1 MDKREQDV
9 LELIRKKTADVEVP
23 KSLEPD
29 AIERILESKEA
40 EKEFGGVSGK
50 RRSRGAWQKG
60 LLAAACL
67 TVVAGGAAWNLLDLG
82 QGNMTTEN
90 VGNNMQ
96 KGLEDEVEI
105 SSSKTI
111 VQADSY
117 EQIYDYYETYRKKM
131 EEEQMSYQMDG
142 ADIGRELMTESSDS
156 GMNASAGGTGASKKE
171 AAVVEEYSMVAPADT
186 VEAGDM
192 DSGYS
197 QTNVRQE
204 GVDEADIAKTDGRY
218 LYILE
223 DSGREIAV
231 VDTKD
236 GNMKKVTSVKVD
248 DKEYIRE
255 FYVVPDRKKM
265 VLVCGQQDGSEIFE
279 DPLYT
284 NGGIGNSG
292 VTMAVT
298 YDIKNPEKPEKE
310 GKVTQSGQYS
320 SSRMVNGFLY
330 LFSEVH
336 IWGEVAQ
343 NEPRM
348 YVPLINGEPVSEKN
362 IYLPPIKQAN
372 MYEVITSVNINK
384 PDETVDSKAIFSK
397 GGQAYV
403 SNKNIYFYETEWGYW
418 NGCVTTIRKVAYKDG
433 KLEAKA
439 QGKFDGYLND
449 SFSIDEYEGN
459 LRVVTTDDDTN
470 SVYVLDEELTE
481 IGAIENLAKDERIY
495 SARFMGDTGYF
506 VTFRET
512 DPLFSVDLSDPKKPK
527 IIGELKIPGFSEY
540 LHFYGEDRLLGIGM
554 NVDEKTMTTD
564 GAKITMFDISDKADV
579 KEKDT
584 YVLKN
589 VYSTDV
595 AYDYKAALVDWERN
609 IIGFSGY
616 TEGGQRYFLFAYDED
631 EGFICNMEEDINGN
645 GMRVPRG
652 IYIGDTLY
660 VIQGNIIEAYS
671 LKDYQK
677 VDDLIL

>member
-50 RRSRGAWQKG
+50 RRNRGAWQKG

-67 TVVAGGAAWNLLDLG
+67 TVVAGVAAWNLLDLG

-111 VQADSY
+111 AQADSY

-131 EEEQMSYQMDG
+131 EEEQMSYQMDA

-156 GMNASAGGTGASKKE
+156 GMNASAGGKGASRKE
-171 AAVVEEYSMVAPADT
+171 EAVVEEYSMVAPADT
-186 VEAGDM
+186 VEDGNM

-265 VLVCGQQDGSEIFE
+265 VLVCGQQDGSEMFE

-330 LFSEVH
+330 LFSEVR

-384 PDETVDSKAIFSK
+384 PDKTVDSKAIFSK

-645 GMRVPRG
+645 GMWVPRG

>member
-1 MDKREQDV
+1 
-9 LELIRKKTADVEVP
+9 
-23 KSLEPD
+23 
-29 AIERILESKEA
+29 
-40 EKEFGGVSGK
+40 
-50 RRSRGAWQKG
+50 
-60 LLAAACL
+60 
-67 TVVAGGAAWNLLDLG
+67 
-82 QGNMTTEN
+82 
-90 VGNNMQ
+90 
-96 KGLEDEVEI
+96 
-105 SSSKTI
+105 
-111 VQADSY
+111 
-117 EQIYDYYETYRKKM
+117 
-131 EEEQMSYQMDG
+131 
-142 ADIGRELMTESSDS
+142 
-156 GMNASAGGTGASKKE
+156 MNASAGGTGASKKE

>member
-40 EKEFGGVSGK
+40 EKEFGGFSGK

-67 TVVAGGAAWNLLDLG
+67 TVVAGVAAWNLLDLG

-111 VQADSY
+111 AQADSY

-131 EEEQMSYQMDG
+131 EEEQMSYQMDA

-156 GMNASAGGTGASKKE
+156 GMNASAGGTGASRKE
-171 AAVVEEYSMVAPADT
+171 EAVVEEYSMVAPADT
-186 VEAGDM
+186 VEDGDM
-192 DSGYS
+192 GSGYS

-265 VLVCGQQDGSEIFE
+265 VLVCGQQDGSEMFE

-330 LFSEVH
+330 LFSEVR

-645 GMRVPRG
+645 GMWVPRG

>member
-9 LELIRKKTADVEVP
+9 LELIRQKTADVKTPE
-23 KSLEPD
+23 SLEPD
-29 AIERILESKEA
+29 AVERMLKEKEA
-40 EKEFGGVSGK
+40 SRESGAVPGK
-50 RRSRGAWQKG
+50 RRRWGVWQTG

-67 TVVAGGAAWNLLDLG
+67 TVVAGVAAWSMLTPG
-82 QGNMTTEN
+82 KGNGTTEN
-90 VGNNMQ
+90 VRNDADNGSGQ
-96 KGLEDEVEI
+96 EVEI

-111 VQADSY
+111 AQAESY
-117 EQIYDYYETYRKKM
+117 EQIFEYYEAYRKKM
-131 EEEQMSYQMDG
+131 EEEQASYQMDAG
-142 ADIGRELMTESSDS
+142 DLGREMITESANGSDS
-156 GMNASAGGTGASKKE
+156 SKSSGSTKE
-171 AAVVEEYSMVAPADT
+171 EMAIAEDSVDAPA
-186 VEAGDM
+186 EAGDM
-192 DSGYS
+192 AADYS

-223 DSGREIAV
+223 DSGCKIAV

-236 GNMKKVTSVKVD
+236 GDMKKVASVEAD
-248 DKEYIRE
+248 DNEYIRE
-255 FYVVPDRKKM
+255 FYVVPDMKKM
-265 VLVCGQQDGSEIFE
+265 VVVCGQQGGNAVFD
-279 DPLYT
+279 DPFYT

-292 VTMAVT
+292 VTMAIT
-298 YDIKNPEKPEKE
+298 YDIQNPEKPVKE
-310 GKVTQSGQYS
+310 GKVTQSGQYN
-320 SSRMVNGFLY
+320 SSRMADGFLY
-330 LFSEVH
+330 LFSEVR

-362 IYLPPIKQAN
+362 IYLPPVKQAN
-372 MYEVITSVNINK
+372 MYEVITSVNLK
-384 PDETVDSKAIFSK
+384 EPDKIMDSKAIFSK
-397 GGQAYV
+397 GGQVYV
-403 SNKNIYFYETEWGYW
+403 SNQNIYFYEMEWGNW
-418 NGCVTTIRKVAYKDG
+418 SGCVTTVRKVAYKDG
-433 KLEAKA
+433 KLTAKA

-459 LRVVTTDDDTN
+459 LRVVTTDNDTN
-470 SVYVLDEELTE
+470 SVYVLDGELTE
-481 IGAIENLAKDERIY
+481 IGAIENLAKDERVY
-495 SARFMGDTGYF
+495 SARFMGDVGYF

-512 DPLFSVDLSDPKKPK
+512 DPLFSVDFSNPKKPK

-564 GAKITMFDISDKADV
+564 GVKITMFDISDKTDV
-579 KEKDT
+579 KEKDA

-595 AYDYKAALVDWERN
+595 AYDYKSALVDWKRN
-609 IIGFSGY
+609 MIGFSGY
-616 TEGGQRYFLFAYDED
+616 TEGGQRYFLFAYDE
-631 EGFICNMEEDINGN
+631 EKGFICNLEEDINGN
-645 GMRVPRG
+645 KMYNPRG
-652 IYIGDTLY
+652 IYIEDTLY
-660 VIQGNIIEAYS
+660 VIQGNVIEAYS

>member
-1 MDKREQDV
+1 
-9 LELIRKKTADVEVP
+9 
-23 KSLEPD
+23 
-29 AIERILESKEA
+29 
-40 EKEFGGVSGK
+40 
-50 RRSRGAWQKG
+50 
-60 LLAAACL
+60 
-67 TVVAGGAAWNLLDLG
+67 
-82 QGNMTTEN
+82 MTTEN

-111 VQADSY
+111 AQADSY

-131 EEEQMSYQMDG
+131 EEEQMSYQMDA

-156 GMNASAGGTGASKKE
+156 GMNASAGGTGDSRKE
-171 AAVVEEYSMVAPADT
+171 EAVVEEYSMVAPADT
-186 VEAGDM
+186 VEDGDM
-192 DSGYS
+192 GSGYS

-265 VLVCGQQDGSEIFE
+265 VLVCGQQDGSEMLE

-645 GMRVPRG
+645 GMWVPRG